1 MVTVALTYL
10 VLYACVLNAFHAFVP
25 FKLRK
30 NTMRLLLGYYLFLNE
45 QTKTLCCP
53 ILQDWKGDVNDP
65 SFE

>member
-25 FKLRK
+25 FKLHK

-45 QTKTLCCP
+45 QIKTLLP
-53 ILQDWKGDVNDP
+53 NFAKLKGGCKRP
-65 SFE
+65 FL